1 MALKSLVLRDFVIVR
16 ELELDLASGFTVLT
30 GETGAGKSIL
40 IDAVQLVLGARADAG
55 LVREGASRLEV
66 TAEFDVP
73 PANNQTLRTWL
84 QQWLDDAGFDS
95 LDTLLLRR
103 TVDLQGKSRAWVN
116 GSPATAAQLKELGE
130 VLVDIHGQHAWATLS
145 RPDAVRDLLDAYASC
160 DTSALRSAWTTWR
173 KCVKALEVAQ
183 QSQDKLQSECERLQW

>member
-1 MALKSLVLRDFVIVR
+1 MALKSLALRDFVIVR
-16 ELELDLASGFTVLT
+16 ELIWSLASGFTVLT

-66 TAEFDVP
+66 TAEFEIS
-73 PANNQTLRTWL
+73 PAQNKALAVWL
-84 QQWLDDAGFDS
+84 AAWLDEAGFDH

-116 GSPATAAQLKELGE
+116 GSPATATQLTCLAEL
-130 VLVDIHGQHAWATLS
+130 DTHGCGQRPAGRLCKDNIKSLGRVVAAMAASS
-145 RPDAVRDLLDAYASC
+145 RQSG
-160 DTSALRSAWTTWR
+160 TSPGGAGVTAARA
-173 KCVKALEVAQ
+173 
-183 QSQDKLQSECERLQW
+183 